1 MLQAFSDNA
10 IYAKCRSFFGERL
23 TPADYGEMMKKSSVS
38 EVAAY
43 LKESIHYRD
52 VLSGAD
58 EGTIHR
64 GQLENLLRNEKFRI
78 YERII
83 QYDAGGTA
91 TFITIFI

>member
-43 LKESIHYRD
+43 LKESIPLPGCAQR
-52 VLSGAD
+52 
-58 EGTIHR
+58 R
-64 GQLENLLRNEKFRI
+64 
-78 YERII
+78 
-83 QYDAGGTA
+83 
-91 TFITIFI
+91 